1 MTKPADTL
9 WALEAHSRGKHHIL
23 QRYIRAW
30 LPIMSTSNARIVIVD
45 GFAGPGRYLGGEEGS
60 PLILLNAYLNHQYR
74 PKMTAEVVYLFIE
87 EREDRVDH
95 LRSEIANIAL
105 PDNVKVHLRHGRYED
120 IFGSQLQEI
129 RSEGKQLA
137 PTFAFI
143 DPFGYSDASM
153 DLTGQFL
160 EFHGC
165 EVLVYMPLPFVARFV
180 TRVGQEHAMTSLFGT
195 DKWKEAADLTGD
207 RRRIFLHD
215 LFREQ
220 LRSRGSKFVRS
231 FEIQSDASHG
241 YDLFFGTNHELG
253 LSRMKEAM
261 WSLDPITGQRFADST
276 TTDQLVLFQDIVDVK
291 PLEAAIR
298 DHFGTRP
305 FAIED
310 VERFTLV
317 DTAYVAAHLRKPIL
331 IPAEMDGRLKVVT
344 PRKRARTYPAGTRI
358 RFVR

>member
-1 MTKPADTL
+1 MC
-9 WALEAHSRGKHHIL
+9 
-23 QRYIRAW
+23 IR
-30 LPIMSTSNARIVIVD
+30 
-45 GFAGPGRYLGGEEGS
+45 
-60 PLILLNAYLNHQYR
+60 
-74 PKMTAEVVYLFIE
+74 
-87 EREDRVDH
+87 DR
-95 LRSEIANIAL
+95 S
-105 PDNVKVHLRHGRYED
+105 
-120 IFGSQLQEI
+120 
-129 RSEGKQLA
+129 
-137 PTFAFI
+137 
-143 DPFGYSDASM
+143 
-153 DLTGQFL
+153 
-160 EFHGC
+160 
-165 EVLVYMPLPFVARFV
+165 
-180 TRVGQEHAMTSLFGT
+180 
-195 DKWKEAADLTGD
+195 GD

-220 LRSRGSKFVRS
+220 LRSHGSRYVRS

-298 DHFGTRP
+298 HHFGTRP

-310 VERFTLV
+310 VERFTLL
-317 DTAYVAAHLRKPIL
+317 DTAYIPAHLRKPIL

-344 PRKRARTYPAGTRI
+344 PRKRARTYPAGTRM